1 MSSQGGHANST
12 GGTLE
17 KSVVGALTSKG
28 FQVVPYRK
36 WIKCPKNYGNE
47 LLLTNAPYKTI
58 YNHSGNSEFL
68 LLSNKYNMRIRI
80 ECKWQQ
86 SAGSVDEKFPYLYL
100 NAVEVM
106 PEAEI
111 IIIVD
116 GGGYKKGAVEWL
128 KSAAAE
134 KKYIKT
140 NNPKKIRIMN
150 LSEFLVWVNTTFR

>member
-1 MSSQGGHANST
+1 MSQGGHANST

-17 KSVVGALTSKG
+17 KTVVGALTSKG
-28 FQVVPYRK
+28 FQVIPFRK
-36 WIKCPKNYGNE
+36 WHNSPEKYGEE
-47 LLLTNAPYKTI
+47 LLLTNAPYRTI
-58 YNHSGNSEFL
+58 YNHPGHSEFL
-68 LLSNKYNMRIRI
+68 LVSKKYNMRVRI

-116 GGGYKKGAVEWL
+116 GGGCKKGAIDWL
-128 KSAAAE
+128 RSAAAD
-134 KKYIKT
+134 KKYMET
-140 NNPKKIRIMN
+140 NNPKTIRVMS
-150 LSEFLVWVNTTFR
+150 LAEFLIWVNTTFR